1 MYPCLVMR
9 QIYTQKINLYSEI
22 HFYIQRISNI
32 CTSSWVLASRRY
44 PRERNGY
51 PLQYSCLD
59 FMDRGEPGG
68 LQSMGLQRAG
78 QDWVNNT
85 FTSSWEVGHS
95 FWGMSLLFCLLHWL
109 GIKTTF
115 LSPPNSP
122 YFLLGFGGQRKPGF
136 WPSTVPT
143 QHQDYTYILA

>member
-1 MYPCLVMR
+1 MR
-9 QIYTQKINLYSEI
+9 NLFIYSEKLI
-22 HFYIQRISNI
+22 IF
-32 CTSSWVLASRRY
+32 VLEAESLHLKRY
-44 PRERNGY
+44 PGERNSY

-59 FMDRGEPGG
+59 SMDRGEPGG
-68 LQSMGLQRAG
+68 LQSMGLQRTG

-85 FTSSWEVGHS
+85 FISSWEGRHS
-95 FWGMSLLFCLLHWL
+95 FWGMSLLFCPLHWL
-109 GIKTTF
+109 RIKATF

-136 WPSTVPT
+136 WPSTVPS